1 MFDLSSKTVVN
12 RRLYLTDLYKII
24 GKDKEIRMDAKNICY
39 IMLTNV
45 LSCDTMNY
53 TSVGVVKEIY
63 ILEIKLNEKV
73 IPEIFIKAL
82 DKAINF
88 HTLFV
93 LRCKD
98 EELLY
103 GCYKQIT
110 DKGVKLGKYY
120 NSSWA
125 PSVQNKELPLN
136 LTTLDEIY
144 ALLINELIP
153 LTAKENEST
162 QELICRYEEIQKLK
176 KDIEKFQRQVDNERQ
191 SKKRFELN
199 DELKKLKKEI
209 ALLDDQSGTEKRNTK
224 RY

>member
-1 MFDLSSKTVVN
+1 MFDLSSKTLVN

-24 GKDKEIRMDAKNICY
+24 GKDKEIRLDAKNICSVV
-39 IMLTNV
+39 LTNV

-53 TSVGVVKEIY
+53 TAVGVVKEIY

-82 DKAINF
+82 DKSIYF

-93 LRCKD
+93 LRCND

-125 PSVQNKELPLN
+125 PSGKNKELPLN
-136 LTTLDEIY
+136 LTTLDEVY
-144 ALLINELIP
+144 TLFINELIL
-153 LTAKENEST
+153 LTAKETEST
-162 QELICRYEEIQKLK
+162 QELISRYEEIQKLK
-176 KDIEKFQRQVDNERQ
+176 KDIEKLQRQVDNERQ

-199 DELKKLKKEI
+199 DVLKELKKKLES
-209 ALLDDQSGTEKRNTK
+209 LQN
-224 RY
+224 

>member
-1 MFDLSSKTVVN
+1 MFDLSSKTLVN

-24 GKDKEIRMDAKNICY
+24 GKDKEIRLEAKNICSVV
-39 IMLTNV
+39 LTNV

-53 TSVGVVKEIY
+53 TAVGVVKEIY

-82 DKAINF
+82 DKSINF

-136 LTTLDEIY
+136 LTTLDEVY
-144 ALLINELIP
+144 TLFINELIP
-153 LTAKENEST
+153 LTAKETEST
-162 QELICRYEEIQKLK
+162 QELISRYEEIQKLK
-176 KDIEKFQRQVDNERQ
+176 KDIEKLQRQVDNERQ

-199 DELKKLKKEI
+199 DALKELKKKLESMVK
-209 ALLDDQSGTEKRNTK
+209 
-224 RY
+224 